1 MILVKASHLRNEKL
15 VTLIFPNHNQS
26 TKKSP
31 RVRKS
36 SQLKSS
42 STLQVRGPAIRR
54 RAVTTK
60 LPSKLMRRIPR
71 EVIINPN
78 KPNYEKQIHI
88 KRSYILP
95 NLVYFYNIAPLYL
108 LSEDPQIVDL
118 LDYKT
123 ATGIAIRNPIW
134 PCETPQVEDII
145 KSLRNHPLC
154 SKCKVSFA
162 TVNTSVNIIM
172 CSRSIMVGNIVI
184 FIIHQTCR
192 FSKFYSYV

>member
-95 NLVYFYNIAPLYL
+95 NLVYFYNIAPPV
-108 LSEDPQIVDL
+108 S
-118 LDYKT
+118 
-123 ATGIAIRNPIW
+123 PIW
-134 PCETPQVEDII
+134 GSANCGPVRLQDSDRYCYP
-145 KSLRNHPLC
+145 KSNMTLRD
-154 SKCKVSFA
+154 
-162 TVNTSVNIIM
+162 TS
-172 CSRSIMVGNIVI
+172 SRRY
-184 FIIHQTCR
+184 H
-192 FSKFYSYV
+192 

>member
-88 KRSYILP
+88 KQSYILP

-123 ATGIAIRNPIW
+123 ATGIAIRNPI
-134 PCETPQVEDII
+134 
-145 KSLRNHPLC
+145 
-154 SKCKVSFA
+154 
-162 TVNTSVNIIM
+162 
-172 CSRSIMVGNIVI
+172 
-184 FIIHQTCR
+184 
-192 FSKFYSYV
+192 